1 MSNLYSNAL
10 REIKQKLLQESLNP
24 SLKSKLKFSLTD
36 PKNIEFRKKYI
47 GTNYDF
53 FGLSVPQE
61 QSVYKEGFDFLKELN
76 FEEKLK
82 LWTFIWSESRHYHV
96 MSQAVKALSELI
108 KEIDSSQKHR
118 LFLKILKS
126 WLPHL
131 DNWAHSDGLSSLLA
145 ELLELSLRSSKK
157 DTVLVKEHIKL
168 RLKWNKSKNF
178 WERRQSVVSLL
189 YYSTLREKILPFKIL
204 ISFVD
209 PLLEDEAF
217 YVQRGVGW
225 TLRELYNCYPKETSQ
240 YLRKNIKKLS
250 SIAFSASTEKISK
263 KEKSYLLKLRKNKPS

>member
-1 MSNLYSNAL
+1 MSSLYSNAL
-10 REIKQKLLQESLNP
+10 REVKQKLEEESIKP
-24 SLKSKLKFSLTD
+24 SFKSKLKFSLTD
-36 PKNIEFRKKYI
+36 PKNIEYRKKYI

-61 QSVYKEGFDFLKELN
+61 QSVFKSGFNFLEDVS

-108 KEIDSSQKHR
+108 NQIDSSKKHR
-118 LFLKILKS
+118 LFLNVLKS
-126 WLPHL
+126 WLPQL

-145 ELLELSLRSSKK
+145 ELLELAIESSKK
-157 DTVLVKEHIKL
+157 DPALLNEHLKL
-168 RLKWNKSKNF
+168 RVKWNKSKNF

-189 YYSTLREKILPFKIL
+189 YYSTLREKKLPYKTL
-204 ISFVD
+204 ITFVD
-209 PLLEDEAF
+209 PLLLDDAF

-225 TLRELYNCYPKETSQ
+225 TLREMYNSYPQETLI
-240 YLRKNIKKLS
+240 YLKKNIKKLS
-250 SIAFSASTEKISK
+250 SIAFSASTEKLSK
-263 KEKSYLLKLRKNKPS
+263 KDKASLLKLRKKKSS